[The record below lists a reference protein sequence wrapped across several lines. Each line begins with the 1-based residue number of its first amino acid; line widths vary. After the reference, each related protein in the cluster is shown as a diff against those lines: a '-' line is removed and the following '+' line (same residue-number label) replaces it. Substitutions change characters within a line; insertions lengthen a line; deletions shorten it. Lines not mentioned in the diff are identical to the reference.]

1 MYAEHEMK
9 KSCEKKHFMKIK
21 NLKGV
26 CFHLVGIACLIWFLI
41 RVIPAP
47 HRSQYPCQQISI
59 FIALGYIA
67 FWGALFSGLFIW
79 IRKVKFKTAAVLPA
93 LLTIFIIAFTISG
106 MVFAGNYFDISSKSN
121 PWNPTPNDPI
131 GNPIGI
137 NPGRVVWIWNPDATE
152 ENLDGF
158 WWKEKNNNQTIIDQM
173 YSKGLQEL
181 TGESDDYSAWNV
193 LFQFFNMEHGNG
205 KIGYQTGEKIA
216 IKINLNNCGSP
227 IDYINGYVKKDN
239 DRDASPY
246 VVKTLLKQLINSVG
260 VKQDDI
266 TVYDASRQ
274 IGNWFYDHVADEFAN
289 VHYIDVEGGADG
301 REQVQSS
308 SENIYFQDGTIRT
321 LPKCVVDADYLIN
334 MPLLKKHPINN
345 GVTLSG
351 KNMFGTFIEPVL
363 DLHPY
368 HESGQN
374 MGNPAP
380 QTDLFSH
387 KHVGKKTLLY
397 IGDGTFGTLQDHRTI
412 SKFDMFPFNDDWTN
426 SLFFSQDP
434 VALDSVMYDFLH
446 NEGPCP
452 NEGSQNYLHQA
463 AEPPKDTYDPENDGE
478 FLSESLGVHEHWDTN
493 VSIFSTDR
501 YLGPDNN
508 GIDFVAVGEKYAH
521 PSIVITQPS
530 ENKFYLN
537 GYEQSFKI
545 LWRTVY
551 SIPITLVIGNITVK
565 AQVSNLTELDRINFY
580 MDGQLQHTDE
590 KAPYTWEWN
599 QPSFS
604 RHLLNITASVNG
616 EEMLHV
622 QRIVWKFL

>member
-1 MYAEHEMK
+1 MHKMK
-9 KSCEKKHFMKIK
+9 KICKKKLLMKIK
-21 NLKGV
+21 NLKGIW
-26 CFHLVGIACLIWFLI
+26 FHIMGIACLTWFLI

-59 FIALGYIA
+59 PIALGYIA
-67 FWGALFSGLFIW
+67 FWSVLFHGLLRW
-79 IRKVKFKTAAVLPA
+79 IQKVKLRTSAVLPA
-93 LLTIFIIAFTISG
+93 ISVVFIIIFTVTG
-106 MVFAGNYFDISSKSN
+106 MVFADNYFNYGASSE
-121 PWNPTPNDPI
+121 PWDPIPKDPI
-131 GNPIGI
+131 GTPQGV
-137 NPGRVVWIWNPDATE
+137 NPGRVVWIWNPNATE
-152 ENLDGF
+152 SNLNGY
-158 WWKEKNNNQTIIDQM
+158 WWKTENNNQMVIDQM
-173 YSKGLQEL
+173 FSSGVQGL
-181 TGESDDYSAWNV
+181 TGAEDDYTAWDS
-193 LFQFFNMEHGNG
+193 LFTYFNQVHGYG
-205 KIGYQTGEKIA
+205 EAGYQTGENIA

-227 IDYINGYVKKDN
+227 IDYINEYVKKDN

-246 VVKTLLKQLINSVG
+246 VVKTLLRQLVNSVG
-260 VKQDDI
+260 VEQDDI

-274 IGNWFYDHVADEFAN
+274 IGNWFYDRVADEFPDI
-289 VHYIDVEGGADG
+289 HYVDVEGGADG

-308 SENIYFQDGTIRT
+308 SEKIYFQDGTIRT
-321 LPKCVVDADYLIN
+321 LPRCVVDADYLIN
-334 MPLLKKHPINN
+334 MPLLKRHPINN
-345 GVTLSG
+345 GITLSG

-380 QTDLFSH
+380 QTDLFAH
-387 KHVGKKTLLY
+387 KHIGKKTLLF

-412 SKFDMFPFNDDWTN
+412 SKFDMYPFNDDWSN

-446 NEGPCP
+446 TEGPCP
-452 NEGSQNYLHQA
+452 NEGSQNYMHQA
-463 AEPPKDTYDPENDGE
+463 AEPPMDTYDPENDGE

-493 VSIFSTDR
+493 VSIFSADR

-508 GIDFVAVGEKYAH
+508 GIDFVAVGVEYVH
-521 PSIVITQPS
+521 PSVVITQPS

-537 GYEQSFKI
+537 GNEQSFKI
-545 LWRTVY
+545 LWRYVY
-551 SIPITLVIGNITVK
+551 SLPITLVIGNITVK
-565 AQVSNLTELDRINFY
+565 AQVNNLTEVDQMKFY

-590 KAPYTWEWN
+590 EAPYEWEWD

-616 EEMLHV
+616 EEILHA
-622 QRIVWKFL
+622 QRIVWKLF